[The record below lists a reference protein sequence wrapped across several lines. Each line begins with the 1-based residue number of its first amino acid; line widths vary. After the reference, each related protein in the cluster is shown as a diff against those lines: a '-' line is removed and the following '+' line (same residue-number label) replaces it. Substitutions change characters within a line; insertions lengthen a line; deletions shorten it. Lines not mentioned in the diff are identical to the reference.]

1 MTKPITAY
9 NLSNEILKDELLL
22 LIEMASCPNDEW
34 DVPPSKIM
42 KQLNRLKN
50 RLEKAK
56 NT

>member
-1 MTKPITAY
+1 MTKQITVY
-9 NLSNEILKDELLL
+9 NLSREILRDELLL

-34 DVPPSKIM
+34 DIPPSKIM

-50 RLEKAK
+50 RLEKVK